1 MSSRRRF
8 DAAMMQHENAGPQRP
23 MAAANVS
30 VASMVLVFDM
40 VFSLWASNDAA
51 VFQTAMIKSYSRSVP
66 DWREILL
73 LNQARMAAMLVE

>member
-1 MSSRRRF
+1 
-8 DAAMMQHENAGPQRP
+8 
-23 MAAANVS
+23 
-30 VASMVLVFDM
+30 MVLVFDM